1 MTCVDATR
9 VDAFALVSPQGSPHG
24 SLKRKMTTLRGRPFR
39 QTASASPQ
47 EALALPWNSSFG
59 PRLCFTSD
67 ECYARGMAHP
77 KRKIAVGAIKFIIPV
92 VIISALMFQI
102 APEQWEQLTQQP
114 KHYGLLVAAFVI
126 AMLAMSL
133 SFARWC
139 ILVRCQGITLSMLEA
154 FRLGAIC
161 FLLSF
166 ISVGSVGGDLFK
178 AIFLARR
185 RPGKR
190 VEAVASVLV
199 DRGSGLYGLLFL
211 VVMGTLLLHPPEVRE
226 SAEGLEDLKFA
237 ATTLFGL
244 GTVVLLFLVFG
255 GRSVDRLI
263 KWGSNIRFIGSVVSK
278 IGPPFRAF
286 HAHPYAFGS
295 SLLMSVGVQS
305 LFAVSVYLV
314 ARSLYSAPP
323 NLTEHFVIVPLGMLA
338 SALPITPA
346 GVGVWEAAVATLYE
360 MIPATPTKASG
371 TLVALVFEMLRI
383 LLAFVATVFY
393 WTANE
398 EVRESLEIA
407 EEPTNEP
414 PKNPS

>member
-1 MTCVDATR
+1 MEC
-9 VDAFALVSPQGSPHG
+9 
-24 SLKRKMTTLRGRPFR
+24 
-39 QTASASPQ
+39 
-47 EALALPWNSSFG
+47 LALCVG
-59 PRLCFTSD
+59 LCFTSN
-67 ECYARGMAHP
+67 ECYASGMAHS
-77 KRKIAVGAIKFIIPV
+77 KRSIALGAIKFIIPM
-92 VIISALMFQI
+92 VIISVLMSQI
-102 APEQWEQLTQQP
+102 KPEQWEQLTQQP
-114 KHYGLLVAAFVI
+114 KHYGLLIAAFVI
-126 AMLAMSL
+126 AMLATSL

-139 ILVRCQGITLSMLEA
+139 ILVRCQGISLSMLEA

-211 VVMGTLLLHPPEVRE
+211 VVIGTLLLQPAEVRE

-263 KWGSNIRFIGSVVSK
+263 KWGSRIRFLGPVIGKV
-278 IGPPFRAF
+278 GPPFRAF

-305 LFAVSVYLV
+305 AFAVSVYLV
-314 ARSLYSAPP
+314 ARSLYSDPP

-346 GVGVWEAAVATLYE
+346 GVGVWEAAVSTLYK
-360 MIPATPTKASG
+360 MIPATPTQASG

-383 LLAFVATVFY
+383 LLALVATVFY
-393 WTANE
+393 WTASE

-407 EEPTNEP
+407 EEQPDDEP
-414 PKNPS
+414 ETPPSPFPVTD

>member
-1 MTCVDATR
+1 MPHSKRSV
-9 VDAFALVSPQGSPHG
+9 AL
-24 SLKRKMTTLRGRPFR
+24 
-39 QTASASPQ
+39 
-47 EALALPWNSSFG
+47 
-59 PRLCFTSD
+59 
-67 ECYARGMAHP
+67 
-77 KRKIAVGAIKFIIPV
+77 GAIKFIIPV
-92 VIISALMFQI
+92 VIISVLMSQVKT
-102 APEQWEQLTQQP
+102 EQWEQLTQQP
-114 KHYGLLVAAFVI
+114 KHFGLLVSAFVV
-126 AMLAMSL
+126 AMLATSL

-199 DRGSGLYGLLFL
+199 DRASGLYGLLFL
-211 VVMGTLLLHPPEVRE
+211 VVMGTLLLQPSEVRE
-226 SAEGLEDLKFA
+226 SSKGLEDLKFA
-237 ATTLFGL
+237 ATALFGV
-244 GTVVLLFLVFG
+244 GTVVLLILVFG

-263 KWGSNIRFIGSVVSK
+263 NWGSKIRVLGPVIGK
-278 IGPPFRAF
+278 IGPPLRAF
-286 HAHPYAFGS
+286 HAHPYAFGA

-305 LFAVSVYLV
+305 LFAISVYLV
-314 ARSLYSAPP
+314 ARSLYSHPP
-323 NLTEHFVIVPLGMLA
+323 NLIEHFVIVPLGMLA

-346 GVGVWEAAVATLYE
+346 GVGVWEAAVATLYK
-360 MIPATPTKASG
+360 MIPATPTEASG

-383 LLAFVATVFY
+383 LLALVATVFY

-407 EEPTNEP
+407 DEHADDELGTPSTP
-414 PKNPS
+414 NPLSD

>member
-1 MTCVDATR
+1 MVSSKR
-9 VDAFALVSPQGSPHG
+9 SIAL
-24 SLKRKMTTLRGRPFR
+24 
-39 QTASASPQ
+39 
-47 EALALPWNSSFG
+47 
-59 PRLCFTSD
+59 
-67 ECYARGMAHP
+67 
-77 KRKIAVGAIKFIIPV
+77 GAIKFIIPT
-92 VIISALMFQI
+92 VIITVLMSRI
-102 APEQWEQLTQQP
+102 EPEQWEQLTQQP
-114 KHYGLLVAAFVI
+114 KHYGLLVAAFMVAI
-126 AMLAMSL
+126 FATAL

-139 ILVRCQGITLSMLEA
+139 ILVRCQGIALSMLEA

-190 VEAVASVLV
+190 VEAVASVIV

-211 VVMGTLLLHPPEVRE
+211 VVVGTLLLRPGEVRE
-226 SAEGLEDLKFA
+226 SAEALEDLKFI
-237 ATTLFGL
+237 ATSLFGL
-244 GTVVLLFLVFG
+244 GTLVLLFLVFG

-263 KWGSNIRFIGSVVSK
+263 NWGSKLRLIGPVIEKV
-278 IGPPFRAF
+278 GPPFRTF

-295 SLLMSVGVQS
+295 SLMMSVGVQS
-305 LFAVSVYLV
+305 LFAISVYLV
-314 ARSLYSAPP
+314 ACSLYSDHP

-360 MIPATPTKASG
+360 VVPATPTPASG

-383 LLAFVATVFY
+383 LLALVATVFY

-407 EEPTNEP
+407 EEPSDAEEP
-414 PKNPS
+414 MPSESESFKD

>member
-1 MTCVDATR
+1 
-9 VDAFALVSPQGSPHG
+9 
-24 SLKRKMTTLRGRPFR
+24 
-39 QTASASPQ
+39 
-47 EALALPWNSSFG
+47 
-59 PRLCFTSD
+59 
-67 ECYARGMAHP
+67 MAHS
-77 KRKIAVGAIKFIIPV
+77 KRSIALGAIKFIIPI
-92 VIISALMFQI
+92 VIISVLMSQI
-102 APEQWEQLTQQP
+102 KTEQWEQLRQQP
-114 KHYGLLVAAFVI
+114 KHYGLLLTAFVVAI
-126 AMLAMSL
+126 LATSL

-199 DRGSGLYGLLFL
+199 DRASGLYGLLFL
-211 VVMGTLLLHPPEVRE
+211 VVMGTLLLQPAEVPE
-226 SAEGLEDLKFA
+226 AAAGLEDLKFA
-237 ATTLFGL
+237 ATTLFGV
-244 GTVVLLFLVFG
+244 GTVVLLFLVLG

-263 KWGSNIRFIGSVVSK
+263 KWGSNLRVIGMVIGKV
-278 IGPPFRAF
+278 GPPLRAF
-286 HAHPYAFGS
+286 HAHPYAFGA

-305 LFAVSVYLV
+305 LFAISVYLV
-314 ARSLYSAPP
+314 ARSLYSDPP

-346 GVGVWEAAVATLYE
+346 GVGVWEAAVATLYK
-360 MIPATPTKASG
+360 MIPATPTRASG
-371 TLVALVFEMLRI
+371 AVVALVFEMLRI
-383 LLAFVATVFY
+383 LLALVATVFY
-393 WTANE
+393 WTANA

-407 EEPTNEP
+407 EEQPDDEPSASRSPTP
-414 PKNPS
+414 VTD

>member
-1 MTCVDATR
+1 MR
-9 VDAFALVSPQGSPHG
+9 SSKRSIAL
-24 SLKRKMTTLRGRPFR
+24 
-39 QTASASPQ
+39 
-47 EALALPWNSSFG
+47 
-59 PRLCFTSD
+59 
-67 ECYARGMAHP
+67 
-77 KRKIAVGAIKFIIPV
+77 GAIKFIIPV
-92 VIISALMFQI
+92 VIITILMSRI
-102 APEQWEQLTQQP
+102 EPEQWEQLTQQP
-114 KHYGLLVAAFVI
+114 KHYGLLVGAFVMAI
-126 AMLAMSL
+126 LAISL

-139 ILVRCQGITLSMLEA
+139 ILVRCQGIALSMLEA
-154 FRLGAIC
+154 FRLGGIC

-211 VVMGTLLLHPPEVRE
+211 VVIGMLLLQPAEVRE
-226 SAEGLEDLKFA
+226 SAEDLNDLKFA
-237 ATTLFGL
+237 ASSLFGV
-244 GTVVLLFLVFG
+244 GTLVLIFLVLG
-255 GRSVDRLI
+255 GRSVDRI
-263 KWGSNIRFIGSVVSK
+263 INWGSELRFVGSIISK
-278 IGPPFRAF
+278 VGPPLRAF

-305 LFAVSVYLV
+305 LFAISVYMI
-314 ARSLYSAPP
+314 ACGLYSNPP

-346 GVGVWEAAVATLYE
+346 GVGVWEAAIAALYE
-360 MIPATPTKASG
+360 VIPAPPTLASG

-383 LLAFVATVFY
+383 LIALVATIFY

-398 EVRESLEIA
+398 EVRESLETESLETESLETAPEQPDGEGEI
-407 EEPTNEP
+407 PL
-414 PKNPS
+414 

>member
-1 MTCVDATR
+1 MAPSKRSMAT
-9 VDAFALVSPQGSPHG
+9 
-24 SLKRKMTTLRGRPFR
+24 
-39 QTASASPQ
+39 
-47 EALALPWNSSFG
+47 
-59 PRLCFTSD
+59 
-67 ECYARGMAHP
+67 
-77 KRKIAVGAIKFIIPV
+77 GAIKFIIPV
-92 VIISALMFQI
+92 VIISVLMSQI
-102 APEQWEQLTQQP
+102 KPEQWEELTQQP
-114 KHYGLLVAAFVI
+114 KHYGLLVAAFLI
-126 AMLAMSL
+126 AVLATAL

-166 ISVGSVGGDLFK
+166 VSVGSVGGDLFK

-211 VVMGTLLLHPPEVRE
+211 VVMGTLLLQPVEVRE

-237 ATTLFGL
+237 ASTLFGI
-244 GTVVLLFLVFG
+244 GTLVLVFLVFG
-255 GRSVDRLI
+255 GRSVDQLI
-263 KWGSNIRFIGSVVSK
+263 TWGSRLRFFGPIVGKV
-278 IGPPFRAF
+278 GPPFRAF
-286 HAHPYAFGS
+286 HAHPYAFGA

-305 LFAVSVYLV
+305 LFAISVYFV
-314 ARSLYSAPP
+314 ARSLYSHPP

-346 GVGVWEAAVATLYE
+346 GVGVWEAAIATLYE
-360 MIPATPTKASG
+360 MIPASPTQASG

-383 LLAFVATVFY
+383 LLALVATLFY

-398 EVRESLEIA
+398 EVRESLELA
-407 EEPTNEP
+407 EEQPDPDEGPETPNDP
-414 PKNPS
+414 NPATD

>member
-1 MTCVDATR
+1 MPHSKRSV
-9 VDAFALVSPQGSPHG
+9 AL
-24 SLKRKMTTLRGRPFR
+24 
-39 QTASASPQ
+39 
-47 EALALPWNSSFG
+47 
-59 PRLCFTSD
+59 
-67 ECYARGMAHP
+67 
-77 KRKIAVGAIKFIIPV
+77 GAIKFIIPV
-92 VIISALMFQI
+92 VIISVLMSQVKT
-102 APEQWEQLTQQP
+102 EQWEQLTQQP
-114 KHYGLLVAAFVI
+114 KHFGLLVSAFVV
-126 AMLAMSL
+126 AMLATSL

-199 DRGSGLYGLLFL
+199 DRASGLYGLLFL
-211 VVMGTLLLHPPEVRE
+211 VVMGTLLLQPSEVRE
-226 SAEGLEDLKFA
+226 SAKGLEDLKFA
-237 ATTLFGL
+237 ATALFGV
-244 GTVVLLFLVFG
+244 GTVVLLILVFG

-263 KWGSNIRFIGSVVSK
+263 NWGSNIRVLGPVIGK
-278 IGPPFRAF
+278 IGPPLRAF
-286 HAHPYAFGS
+286 HAHPYAFGA

-305 LFAVSVYLV
+305 LFAISVYLV
-314 ARSLYSAPP
+314 ARSLYSHPP
-323 NLTEHFVIVPLGMLA
+323 NLIEHFVIVPLGMLA

-346 GVGVWEAAVATLYE
+346 GVGVWEAAVATLYK
-360 MIPATPTKASG
+360 MIPATPTEASG

-383 LLAFVATVFY
+383 LLALVATVFY

-407 EEPTNEP
+407 DEHADDELGTPSTP
-414 PKNPS
+414 NPLSD

>member
-1 MTCVDATR
+1 MPHSKRSV
-9 VDAFALVSPQGSPHG
+9 AL
-24 SLKRKMTTLRGRPFR
+24 
-39 QTASASPQ
+39 
-47 EALALPWNSSFG
+47 
-59 PRLCFTSD
+59 
-67 ECYARGMAHP
+67 
-77 KRKIAVGAIKFIIPV
+77 GAIKFIIPV
-92 VIISALMFQI
+92 VIISVLMAQVKT
-102 APEQWEQLTQQP
+102 EQWEQLTQQP
-114 KHYGLLVAAFVI
+114 KHFGLLVSAFVV
-126 AMLAMSL
+126 AMLATSL

-199 DRGSGLYGLLFL
+199 DRASGLYGLLFL
-211 VVMGTLLLHPPEVRE
+211 VVMGTLLLQPSEVRE
-226 SAEGLEDLKFA
+226 SAKGLEELKFA
-237 ATTLFGL
+237 ATALFGV
-244 GTVVLLFLVFG
+244 GTFVLLILVFG

-263 KWGSNIRFIGSVVSK
+263 NWGSNIRVLGPVIGK
-278 IGPPFRAF
+278 IGPPLRAF
-286 HAHPYAFGS
+286 HAHPYAFGA

-305 LFAVSVYLV
+305 LFAISVYLV
-314 ARSLYSAPP
+314 ARSLYSHPP
-323 NLTEHFVIVPLGMLA
+323 NLIEHFVIVPLGMLA

-346 GVGVWEAAVATLYE
+346 GVGVWEAAVATLYK
-360 MIPATPTKASG
+360 MIPATPTETSG
-371 TLVALVFEMLRI
+371 TLVGLVFEMLRI
-383 LLAFVATVFY
+383 LLALVATVFY

-407 EEPTNEP
+407 DEHADDELGTPSTP
-414 PKNPS
+414 NPLSD